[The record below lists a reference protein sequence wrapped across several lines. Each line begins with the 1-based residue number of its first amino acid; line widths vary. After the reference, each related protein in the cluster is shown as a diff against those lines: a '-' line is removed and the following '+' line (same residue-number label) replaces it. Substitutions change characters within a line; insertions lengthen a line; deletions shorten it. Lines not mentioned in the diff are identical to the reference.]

1 MESAGSQSA
10 TTGLYF
16 SDRQKGPRART
27 DENVSS
33 RVWGALC
40 DLIQTNIDN
49 GAFGFRFPA
58 MCSDG
63 RGPCGT
69 DAGAFWRTAG
79 AEIPDLPEQI
89 RPDELPDT
97 LVILDLLEFCASS
110 VSQPVQRDFH
120 SYFGHYHLDF
130 EREPGLA
137 AFVASVNRLF
147 ARNGIAFE
155 LTPEG
160 VVERLGPPGLRD
172 ELRQA
177 VFHTG
182 DPDTD
187 KLLEEARRRFLSP
200 HPADRQDALEK
211 LWDAFERIKTLEQ
224 GSNKKET
231 AGRLLDRTSSAPKF
245 RQFLESEAKALT
257 DIGNSLRIRH
267 SELDKEPVQDAK
279 QVDYLFHRLFSF
291 LHLLLRATSRAT

>member
-1 MESAGSQSA
+1 MESVGTRSA
-10 TTGLYF
+10 TDVLYF

-27 DENVSS
+27 EEIISS

-40 DLIQTNIDN
+40 DLIQSHIDN
-49 GAFGFRFPA
+49 GAFGFRFPD
-58 MCSDG
+58 MCPDG
-63 RGPCGT
+63 RGPYGT
-69 DAGAFWRTAG
+69 DAAAFWRTAC
-79 AEIPDLPEQI
+79 AEIPDLPERI

-97 LVILDLLEFCASS
+97 LVVLDLLEFCASS

-120 SYFGHYHLDF
+120 SFFGHYHLDF

-137 AFVASVNRLF
+137 AFVASVNGLF

-160 VVERLGPPGLRD
+160 VAERLGPPALRD

-177 VFHTG
+177 EFHTG
-182 DPDTD
+182 DHDTD
-187 KLLEEARRRFLSP
+187 KLLEDARRRFLSP
-200 HPADRQDALEK
+200 HLADRQDALEK

-231 AGRLLDRTSSAPKF
+231 AARLLDRASSAPRF
-245 RQFLESEAKALT
+245 RQFLENEAKALT
-257 DIGNSLRIRH
+257 EIGNSLRIRH
-267 SELDKEPVQDAK
+267 SEVDKEPVQDAK
-279 QVDYLFHRLFSF
+279 RVDYLFHRLFSF